1 MAKSEFPF
9 RFPSGRL
16 ITHDDIIESKTDTAI
31 YVLARQAG
39 EGKDRRWEQGD
50 YQLSDIEIKNIELI
64 AKAYKNTII
73 VINAGGM
80 IDLSIMDEVDG
91 INGLIYMVQAG
102 QEGGN
107 SLADILSGQVSPSG
121 KLTDTWAKK
130 YLDYPSADSFSSLNG
145 NLIDE
150 YYSEGIYVGYRYFDS
165 FNVFPRY
172 EFGYGLSYTSFDIK
186 TKKVELEKTKV
197 KITVD
202 VKNIGDQYSGK
213 EVVQAY
219 ISCPQGKLK
228 KEYQRLVA
236 FIKTNSLKP
245 NQCKEY
251 ILEFDL
257 SFCSSYW
264 EESASWIL
272 EAGDYI
278 LRVGNSSRNTKVSA
292 IFELDNSTVIENCVN
307 ICTPPLELVELP
319 SPKFKKEESTC
330 VRISVSSTDFTLKD
344 NNYEKL
350 PISTETHIQ
359 NLLDKLTIKEL
370 ASLVIGYD
378 YVRGSRLN

>member
-236 FIKTNSLKP
+236 FIKTNS
-245 NQCKEY
+245 
-251 ILEFDL
+251 
-257 SFCSSYW
+257 
-264 EESASWIL
+264 
-272 EAGDYI
+272 
-278 LRVGNSSRNTKVSA
+278 
-292 IFELDNSTVIENCVN
+292 
-307 ICTPPLELVELP
+307 
-319 SPKFKKEESTC
+319 
-330 VRISVSSTDFTLKD
+330 
-344 NNYEKL
+344 
-350 PISTETHIQ
+350 
-359 NLLDKLTIKEL
+359 
-370 ASLVIGYD
+370 
-378 YVRGSRLN
+378 